1 VRLVLKNILRNPVRT
16 ILTVLSVAGSFCMLG
31 VLMAMYRMFFLAPPN
46 PDQALRLIVRNRISY
61 ANSIPLS
68 YEGRIQNIPGV
79 RYVMKFQWF
88 GGTYKDSRD
97 PRNMFPRFAIDPDK
111 VFLIHPEYS
120 IDPGEVRVFRRER
133 NSCVLGRTL
142 AERLGLKAGDHVT
155 IVGDIFRVT
164 VDLVVRGFYD
174 AARDNESLFFHYDY
188 LNEAAFHGRGN
199 GISMFYVMVNT
210 PEDAAPVARA
220 IDAMFRNSP
229 ERTKTETEK
238 GLMLGFLGFI
248 GNVKLFLTAL
258 CSALT
263 LATLFI
269 AANTMAMSVR
279 ERTSEVGIL
288 KTLGFSRRFVLWI
301 FLAEAV
307 GIAVA
312 GAALGFLMAAGIIR
326 MLHKV
331 PVILVDLKAL
341 SLAPELLVAALVL
354 AAAVGFFSSIVPA
367 WEASSRSIRDCLTTM
382 D

>member
-1 VRLVLKNILRNPVRT
+1 
-16 ILTVLSVAGSFCMLG
+16 
-31 VLMAMYRMFFLAPPN
+31 MAMYQMFFLAPPN
-46 PDQALRLIVRNRISY
+46 ADQALRLIVRNRISY
-61 ANSIPLS
+61 ANTIPLS
-68 YEGRIQNIPGV
+68 YESRIQSIAGV

-97 PRNMFPRFAIDPDK
+97 PRNFFPRFAIDPDK

-120 IDPGEVRVFRRER
+120 IAPEEVRVFQRER
-133 NSCVLGRTL
+133 NACVLGRPL
-142 AERLGLKAGDHVT
+142 AERLGVKAGDHIT
-155 IVGDIFRVT
+155 MVGDIFRVT
-164 VDLVVRGFYD
+164 VDLIVRGFYD

-188 LNEAAFHGRGN
+188 LNEAAWQGRGN
-199 GISMFYVMVNT
+199 GISMFYVMVNK

-220 IDAMFRNSP
+220 IDALFRNAP

-238 GLMLGFLGFI
+238 GLMLGFLGYI

-279 ERTSEVGIL
+279 ERTPEVGIL
-288 KTLGFSRRFVLWI
+288 KTLGFSRGFVLGI

-307 GIAVA
+307 GIAIA
-312 GAALGFLMAAGIIR
+312 GAAVGFLMAAGIIHL
-326 MLHKV
+326 LHRV
-331 PVILVDLKAL
+331 PVLLVDLKAL
-341 SLAPELLVAALVL
+341 SLAPELIAVALVL
-354 AAAVGFFSSIVPA
+354 AAAVGLLSSIVPA
-367 WEASSRSIRDCLTTM
+367 WEASSRSIRDCLTSM